1 MKGLGTSVGIGI
13 GKVLIYKEPE
23 IKISKKSISNS
34 EQEIERL
41 NQAVHK
47 AIIEIDNIYNITLEK
62 VGEKEAEIFTAHK
75 MILED
80 PEYIGAIKEKI
91 LTDNVNS
98 EWAVSE
104 ITNFYISLF
113 QEMEDEYLRA
123 RAADIK
129 DVANR
134 VLGIILNIEKK
145 DLSLINKE
153 TIIVTR
159 DLTPSDTAQINKDMV
174 VGIVTEIGGRTSHTS
189 IIARTMNIPAICG
202 VKDIMD
208 IAKEGDLMII
218 NGSTGDI
225 IINPTEDEVVFYR
238 KEKEDLEKLRK
249 KLEKMKGQESI
260 SKDGFKVELAGNIGT
275 LQDIDK
281 VIEND
286 GEGVGLYRTEF
297 LYMYNDKL
305 PTEEEQF
312 EAYKIVAEKL
322 EGKPLV
328 IRTLDVGGDKDIPYL
343 NIPKEMNPFL
353 GYRAIRF
360 CLDNKEIFITQIRAI
375 LKASAY
381 GNIKI
386 MFPMISSIEELRQS
400 KSIVEEVKEGI
411 RKENIKFN
419 ENIEIG
425 IMVEI
430 PAVAINSRQFAKE
443 VDFFSIGTNDLIQY
457 TLAVDR
463 GNQKIS
469 NLYNQFH
476 PAVLSLIKM
485 TIDNGHKEG
494 IWVGMCGEVAG
505 DEKLIPI
512 LLAMGLDEF
521 SMSASSILKAR
532 YIIRN
537 TSKKE
542 VEEKLDYIL
551 NLSTAYEVEK
561 YIEENI
567 IIHDLDV

>member
-13 GKVLIYKEPE
+13 GKVLIYKDPE
-23 IKISKKSISNS
+23 IKISKKSVLNS
-34 EQEIERL
+34 ELEVERL
-41 NQAVHK
+41 NKSINK
-47 AIIEIDNIYNITLEK
+47 AIIDIDNIYNITLEK
-62 VGEKEAEIFTAHK
+62 LGEKEAEIFAAHK

-80 PEYIGAIKEKI
+80 PEYINSIKEKI
-91 LTDNVNS
+91 LADNINS

-104 ITNFYISLF
+104 ITNSYILIF
-113 QEMEDEYLRA
+113 NEMEDEYLRA

-129 DVANR
+129 DVSNR
-134 VLGIILNIEKK
+134 LLRILLNIETK
-145 DLSLINKE
+145 DLSLIDKE
-153 TIIVTR
+153 VIIIAE

-174 VGIVTEIGGRTSHTS
+174 SGIVTEIGGRTSHTS
-189 IIARTMNIPAICG
+189 IMARTMNIPAVCG
-202 VKDIMD
+202 VKNITD
-208 IAKEGDLMII
+208 IAKEDDLMII

-225 IINPTEDEVVFYR
+225 IINPTKDEVTLYR
-238 KEKEDLEKLRK
+238 KEKEDLEKLQQ

-260 SKDGFKVELAGNIGT
+260 SKDGYKVELAGNIGT

-297 LYMYNDKL
+297 LYMYSDKL
-305 PTEEEQF
+305 PTEDEQF
-312 EAYKIVAEKL
+312 EAYKLVAEKL
-322 EGKPLV
+322 NGKPLV
-328 IRTLDVGGDKDIPYL
+328 IRTLDIGGDKEIPYL
-343 NIPKEMNPFL
+343 NIPREMNPFL
-353 GYRAIRF
+353 GYRAVRF
-360 CLDNKEIFITQIRAI
+360 CLDNKEIFTAQLRAI
-375 LKASAY
+375 LRASAY

-386 MFPMISSIEELRQS
+386 MFPMISSIEELRQC
-400 KSIVEEVKEGI
+400 KVILEEVKKDL
-411 RKENIKFN
+411 RKENIRFS

-430 PAVAINSRQFAKE
+430 PAVAVHSRQFAKE

-457 TLAVDR
+457 SLAVDR
-463 GNQKIS
+463 GNQEIS

-476 PAVLSLIKM
+476 PAVLSLIRM
-485 TIDNGHKEG
+485 TIENGHKEG

-532 YIIRN
+532 YLIRN

-542 VEEKLDYIL
+542 VEGMLDHIL
-551 NLSTAYEVEK
+551 NLPTAKDVER
-561 YIEENI
+561 YIDENI
-567 IIHDLDV
+567 IKV

>member
-13 GKVLIYKEPE
+13 GKVLVYKEPE
-23 IKISKKSISNS
+23 IKISKNSILNGKF
-34 EQEIERL
+34 EIERL
-41 NQAVHK
+41 NDSINK
-47 AIIEIDNIYNITLEK
+47 AIREIDTIYNMTLENI
-62 VGEKEAEIFTAHK
+62 GEKEAEIFTAHK

-80 PEYIGAIKEKI
+80 PEYINAIKENI
-91 LTDNVNS
+91 LAENVNS
-98 EWAVSE
+98 EWAVSK
-104 ITNFYISLF
+104 ITNSYISIF
-113 QEMEDEYLRA
+113 HEMEDEYLKA
-123 RAADIK
+123 RVADIE
-129 DVANR
+129 DVSNR
-134 VLGIILNIEKK
+134 VLRILLNIKTK
-145 DLSLINKE
+145 DLSLINSE
-153 TIIVTR
+153 TIIVAK

-189 IIARTMNIPAICG
+189 IMARTMNIPAICG
-202 VKDIMD
+202 VKNITEVVKDD
-208 IAKEGDLMII
+208 ELMII
-218 NGSTGDI
+218 NGTTGEI
-225 IINPTEDEVVFYR
+225 VINPTIDEIRAYNQ
-238 KEKEDLEKLRK
+238 EKGKLEIFKK
-249 KLEKMKGQESI
+249 KLEKMRGQESI
-260 SKDGFKVELAGNIGT
+260 SRDGYKVELAGNIGT

-297 LYMYNDKL
+297 LYMYSDRL

-343 NIPKEMNPFL
+343 KIPKEMNPFL

-360 CLDNKEIFITQIRAI
+360 CLDNKEIFTTQIRAI
-375 LKASAY
+375 LRASAY
-381 GNIKI
+381 GNVKI

-400 KSIVEEVKEGI
+400 KLILEEVKDEL
-411 RKENIKFN
+411 REENIKFD
-419 ENIEIG
+419 ENIELG

-430 PAVAINSRQFAKE
+430 PAVAIHSRQFAKE

-476 PAVLSLIKM
+476 PALLSLIKM

-532 YIIRN
+532 YLVRN
-537 TSKKE
+537 TSKKDM
-542 VEEKLDYIL
+542 EEKLEYIL
-551 NLSTAYEVEK
+551 NLPTAYEVEK
-561 YIEENI
+561 YIDENI
-567 IIHDLDV
+567 INDDLNI

>member
-13 GKVLIYKEPE
+13 GKVLIYKDPE
-23 IKISKKSISNS
+23 IKISKKSILNS
-34 EQEIERL
+34 ELEVERL
-41 NQAVHK
+41 NKSINK
-47 AIIEIDNIYNITLEK
+47 AIIDIDHIYNMTLEK
-62 VGEKEAEIFTAHK
+62 LGKKEAEIFVAHK

-80 PEYIGAIKEKI
+80 PEYISAIKDKI
-91 LTDNVNS
+91 LADKVNS

-104 ITNFYISLF
+104 ITNSYISLF
-113 QEMEDEYLRA
+113 NEMEDEYLRA

-129 DVANR
+129 DVSNR
-134 VLGIILNIEKK
+134 VLRVLLNVENK
-145 DLSLINKE
+145 DLSLINRE
-153 TIIVTR
+153 TIIVAK

-189 IIARTMNIPAICG
+189 IMARTMNIPAICG
-202 VKDIMD
+202 VKDITD
-208 IAKEGDLMII
+208 IAKEDDLMII

-225 IINPTEDEVVFYR
+225 IINPTIDEVLLYK
-238 KEKEDLEKLRK
+238 KEKEYLEKLQER
-249 KLEKMKGQESI
+249 LEKMKGQESI
-260 SKDGFKVELAGNIGT
+260 SKDGYKVELAGNIGT

-305 PTEEEQF
+305 PTEDEQF

-322 EGKPLV
+322 EGKTLV
-328 IRTLDVGGDKDIPYL
+328 IRTLDIGGDKDIPYL

-353 GYRAIRF
+353 GYRAVRF
-360 CLDNKEIFITQIRAI
+360 CLDHKEIFTTQLRAI
-375 LKASAY
+375 LRASIY

-386 MFPMISSIEELRQS
+386 MFPMISSIEELRQC
-400 KSIVEEVKEGI
+400 KLILEEVKEDL
-411 RKENIKFN
+411 RKENIKFM
-419 ENIEIG
+419 ENIEVG

-430 PAVAINSRQFAKE
+430 PAVAVHSRQFAKE

-457 TLAVDR
+457 SLAVDR
-463 GNQKIS
+463 GNQDIS
-469 NLYNQFH
+469 HLYNQFH

-485 TIDNGHKEG
+485 TIENGHKEG

-521 SMSASSILKAR
+521 SMSAASILKAR
-532 YIIRN
+532 YLIRN

-542 VEEKLDYIL
+542 IEGMLDHIL
-551 NLSTAYEVEK
+551 NLPTAHDVEK
-561 YIEENI
+561 YIDENI
-567 IIHDLDV
+567 IINALDV

>member
-13 GKVLIYKEPE
+13 GKVLIYKDPE
-23 IKISKKSISNS
+23 IKISKKSILNS
-34 EQEIERL
+34 ELEVERL
-41 NQAVHK
+41 NKSINK
-47 AIIEIDNIYNITLEK
+47 AIIDIDHIYNMTLEK
-62 VGEKEAEIFTAHK
+62 LGKKEAEIFVAHK

-80 PEYIGAIKEKI
+80 PEYISAIKDKI
-91 LTDNVNS
+91 LADKVNS

-104 ITNFYISLF
+104 ITNSYISLF
-113 QEMEDEYLRA
+113 NEMEDEYLRA

-129 DVANR
+129 DVSNR
-134 VLGIILNIEKK
+134 VLRVLLNVENK
-145 DLSLINKE
+145 DLSLINRE
-153 TIIVTR
+153 TIIVAK

-189 IIARTMNIPAICG
+189 IMARTMNIPAICG
-202 VKDIMD
+202 VKDITD
-208 IAKEGDLMII
+208 IAKEDDLMII

-225 IINPTEDEVVFYR
+225 IINPTIDEVLLYK
-238 KEKEDLEKLRK
+238 KEKEYLEKLQER
-249 KLEKMKGQESI
+249 LEKMKGQESI
-260 SKDGFKVELAGNIGT
+260 SKDGYKVELAGNIGT

-305 PTEEEQF
+305 PTEDEQL

-322 EGKPLV
+322 EGKTLV
-328 IRTLDVGGDKDIPYL
+328 IRTLDIGGDKDIPYL

-353 GYRAIRF
+353 GYRAVRF
-360 CLDNKEIFITQIRAI
+360 CLDHKEIFTTQLRAI
-375 LKASAY
+375 LRASIY

-386 MFPMISSIEELRQS
+386 MFPMISSIEELRQC
-400 KSIVEEVKEGI
+400 KLILEEVKEDL
-411 RKENIKFN
+411 RKENIKFM
-419 ENIEIG
+419 ENIEVG

-430 PAVAINSRQFAKE
+430 PAVAVHSRQFAKE

-457 TLAVDR
+457 SLAVDR
-463 GNQKIS
+463 GNQDIS
-469 NLYNQFH
+469 HLYNQFH

-485 TIDNGHKEG
+485 TIENGHKEG

-521 SMSASSILKAR
+521 SMSAASILKAR
-532 YIIRN
+532 YLIRN

-542 VEEKLDYIL
+542 IEGMLDHIL
-551 NLSTAYEVEK
+551 NLPTAHDVEK
-561 YIEENI
+561 YIDENI
-567 IIHDLDV
+567 IINALDV

>member
-23 IKISKKSISNS
+23 IKISKNSIFDS

-41 NQAVHK
+41 NQSIHK

-62 VGEKEAEIFTAHK
+62 VGGPEAEIFAAHK

-80 PEYIGAIKEKI
+80 PEYISAIKEKI

-98 EWAVSE
+98 EWAVRE
-104 ITNFYISLF
+104 ITNSYISLF

-123 RAADIK
+123 RAVDIK
-129 DVANR
+129 DVSDR
-134 VLGIILNIEKK
+134 VLRILLNIETK
-145 DLSLINKE
+145 DLSLINRE
-153 TIIVTR
+153 TIIVAR

-174 VGIVTEIGGRTSHTS
+174 VGIVTEVGGRTSHTS
-189 IIARTMNIPAICG
+189 IMARTMNIPAICG
-202 VKDIMD
+202 VKDITD
-208 IAKEGDLMII
+208 IVKEDDLMII

-225 IINPTEDEVVFYR
+225 IVNPTVNEVILYR

-249 KLEKMKGQESI
+249 ELEKLKGQESI
-260 SKDGFKVELAGNIGT
+260 SKDGYKVELAGNIGT

-312 EAYKIVAEKL
+312 EAYKIVAERLK
-322 EGKPLV
+322 GKPLV

-360 CLDNKEIFITQIRAI
+360 CLDNEGIFITQIRAI
-375 LKASAY
+375 LRASAY
-381 GNIKI
+381 GNVKI
-386 MFPMISSIEELRQS
+386 MFPMISNIEELRES
-400 KSIVEEVKEGI
+400 KLIVEGVKEEL
-411 RKENIKFN
+411 RKENIEFN
-419 ENIEIG
+419 QNIEIG

-430 PAVAINSRQFAKE
+430 PAVAIHSRQFAKE

-476 PAVLSLIKM
+476 PAILSLIKM

-532 YIIRN
+532 HLIRN

-542 VEEKLDYIL
+542 IEEKLDYIL
-551 NLSTAYEVEK
+551 DLPTADEVEK
-561 YIEENI
+561 YIDENI
-567 IIHDLDV
+567 ISNDLDI